1 MVSHGWALLGLE
13 EHDFVHSFTGGRF
26 NASWLGL
33 AIFFSISGFLIDASA
48 ASCPDW
54 RTFARRRILRLWPG
68 LAVVVVLTAFL
79 LGPIVTH
86 LTVQEYLTQ
95 SGTWLYLA
103 SLTIW
108 GMRWVLPGVFDANP
122 VVAINGSLWTL
133 PYEATLYVC
142 SYGLRRARQL
152 WIPAAILGVA
162 LLSRHFL
169 GDWIRSLSFRPL
181 MLSLG
186 WLLEFGVLYLA
197 GTVVHR
203 LWHRKKAL
211 WIGLG
216 VLALACLLWRD
227 SPEILRSLDFLVLPL
242 GILLVG
248 HLPIRPLQLVSRYGD
263 FSYGLYIWGF
273 PVQQLL
279 VHTLGASAFTPAA
292 LAWGGLA
299 GTLPLAVASWWFV
312 ERPCLQRKRIA
323 SR

>member
-48 ASCPDW
+48 GSCQDW
-54 RTFARRRILRLWPG
+54 RTFTRRRILRLWPG
-68 LAVVVVLTAFL
+68 LAVVVVLTTFL
-79 LGPIVTH
+79 LGPVVSH
-86 LTVQEYLTQ
+86 LTVQEYFAQ
-95 SGTWLYLA
+95 PATWVYLA

-142 SYGLRRARQL
+142 SYLLRRVRQP
-152 WIPAAILGVA
+152 WIPSVILGLA

-169 GDWIRSLSFRPL
+169 GDWIRGLPFRPL

-186 WLLEFGVLYLA
+186 WLLEFGILYLA

-203 LWHRKKAL
+203 LWSRKREL

-216 VLALACLLWRD
+216 MLSLAWFLWRD
-227 SPEILRSLDFLVLPL
+227 SPGILRSLDFLVLPL

-248 HLPIRPLQLVSRYGD
+248 HLPIRPLKSVSRYGD

-279 VHTLGASAFTPAA
+279 VHAWGASAFTPAG

-299 GTLPLAVASWWFV
+299 ATLPLAVASWWLV
-312 ERPCLQRKRIA
+312 EGPCLQRKRTPI
-323 SR
+323 R